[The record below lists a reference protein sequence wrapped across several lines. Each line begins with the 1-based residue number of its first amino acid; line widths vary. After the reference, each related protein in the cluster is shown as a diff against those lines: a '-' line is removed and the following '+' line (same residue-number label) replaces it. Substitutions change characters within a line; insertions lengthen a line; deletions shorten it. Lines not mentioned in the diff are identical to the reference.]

1 MIRQEVY
8 KLFIKNKLITV
19 ILIGF
24 IIQCLMWCG
33 ADYIPKYKNYNEQK
47 IYVEYMEAIEGRLTA
62 EKTEKIE
69 SDYYEILRTNDKK
82 QKAIDKYSEGEISKE
97 SYMLEVAAYDE
108 ILEKEIIVTN
118 LYNEISK
125 LSSIE
130 NRYILTENGWH
141 LFFPSLDIELITFAI
156 LALMAVVTIKCEK
169 DSFMDS
175 YNLTTKKGRIHMALT
190 KIAVL
195 VVATIL
201 ISSIMYFAKLFI
213 YTAKFGGEGWNYP
226 LSTIGEF
233 SNTPTDITVWQGA
246 VVILLIRIAGWIYLT
261 LFVTAIA
268 AYLKSA
274 ASVATTVLSFVLIPA
289 YIASKTEGDEF
300 IYKLPLPNGLLKA
313 RGYIMGD
320 YHNLNEFYAASF
332 TALSKKR
339 IITVVIIDILVI
351 SVLLLMI
358 IIKLSGKKFRSKRFK
373 KSKALAA
380 AACVS
385 LLLTGCGSNNTVV
398 EKDYKSDYIYVLDY
412 IYNKKDNMVMPIKT
426 SPFSNASYCGI
437 YNKYLLKSEFPQNQK
452 YINCAKYSLVDLETY
467 EEKAIYT
474 RGNAYDYSGLM
485 DLEQIYPNILSMFV
499 ELEYSVPVKTTL
511 DGDKLYLIYED
522 KVDIVDINTQKVT
535 SILENY
541 EGEELKY
548 YGGKI
553 FYLNSSKFI
562 CSYDIESGET
572 EVVIDKPANEFTPV
586 NNGILWSNNAVNS
599 TTFTKDGKDYQF
611 PYLSS
616 PIVSETSFGFVAT
629 NTIDIVI
636 FNNEDD
642 SIKSMN
648 VNMPVFSA
656 DDDGL
661 YGMDFSQEIPDIVM
675 LDYEGNVLKRC
686 KQSF

>member
-8 KLFIKNKLITV
+8 KLFIKNKLIIV
-19 ILIGF
+19 FLIGF
-24 IIQCLMWCG
+24 IIQCLMWSG

-47 IYVEYMEAIEGRLTA
+47 IYVEYMEAIEGKLTA
-62 EKTEKIE
+62 EKVEKIE

-82 QKAIDKYSEGEISKE
+82 QTAIDKYSEGEITKE
-97 SYMLEVAAYDE
+97 SYMLEVTAYDE
-108 ILEKEIIVTN
+108 ILEKELIVTN

-125 LSSIE
+125 LDSIE

-156 LALMAVVTIKCEK
+156 LALTAVVAIKCEK

-190 KIAVL
+190 KITVL
-195 VVATIL
+195 VITTIL
-201 ISSIMYFAKLFI
+201 ISSIMYFTKLFI

-233 SNTPTDITVWQGA
+233 TNTPTDITVLQGA
-246 VVILLIRIAGWIYLT
+246 LVILLIRIAGWIYLT
-261 LFVTAIA
+261 LFVMAIA

-289 YIASKTEGDEF
+289 YIASKTAGDEF

-313 RGYIMGD
+313 RGFIMGD

-339 IITVVIIDILVI
+339 IITVVIIDILVVA
-351 SVLLLMI
+351 VLLLMI
-358 IIKLSGKKFRSKRFK
+358 IIKLSGKKFRLKRLK

-398 EKDYKSDYIYVLDY
+398 EKDYKSNYIYVLDF
-412 IYNKKDNMVMPIKT
+412 IYNKKDNMVMPKKT
-426 SPFSNASYCGI
+426 SPFSNTSYLGI

-467 EEKAIYT
+467 EEKEIYT

-511 DGDKLYLIYED
+511 DGDKLCLIYED

-548 YGGKI
+548 YKGKI
-553 FYLNSSKFI
+553 FYLNNSKFI

-572 EVVIDKPANEFTPV
+572 EVVIDKPSNEFTPV
-586 NNGILWSNNAVNS
+586 NNGILWSNNTVNS
-599 TTFTKDGKDYQF
+599 TTFTKDGKDYQL

-616 PIVSETSFGFVAT
+616 PIVCETSFGFVAT
-629 NTIDIVI
+629 ITIDIVL
-636 FNNEDD
+636 FNNEDN
-642 SIKSMN
+642 SVNRMN
-648 VNMPVFSA
+648 VNVPVFSA

-661 YGMDFSQEIPDIVM
+661 YGVDFSQEIPDIVM